1 MSVLPKLFKVYYS
14 RHSQFTAKPYSTTK
28 HTQPSEKGSR
38 IITTDNGWKL
48 LSFTTT
54 GLAEC
59 QHWVLGMGLRAEQPP
74 ELVEWLRNEAQPTAA
89 LYRKTR

>member
-1 MSVLPKLFKVYYS
+1 MPKKSPTDIAARRQAFINL
-14 RHSQFTAKPYSTTK
+14 
-28 HTQPSEKGSR
+28 
-38 IITTDNGWKL
+38 ITTDNGWKL